1 MREESHPAASPVK
14 IGKSIAAPSTSAA
27 TKCKNGAPSQK
38 KPTERVQE
46 MDWLEVQNLPDC
58 GGESTT
64 MVATAMKNK
73 RSASFCEDNSV
84 DLLCH
89 ENFSDYSSLFDDD

>member
-1 MREESHPAASPVK
+1 
-14 IGKSIAAPSTSAA
+14 
-27 TKCKNGAPSQK
+27 
-38 KPTERVQE
+38 
-46 MDWLEVQNLPDC
+46 MDWLEVQNLPEC

-64 MVATAMKNK
+64 MAATAMKNK

-89 ENFSDYSSLFDDD
+89 ENFSDYSSLFDDDESQDADEFIINAKSDQMICGQNRINQNNRNDAELIMMIRNEDEF